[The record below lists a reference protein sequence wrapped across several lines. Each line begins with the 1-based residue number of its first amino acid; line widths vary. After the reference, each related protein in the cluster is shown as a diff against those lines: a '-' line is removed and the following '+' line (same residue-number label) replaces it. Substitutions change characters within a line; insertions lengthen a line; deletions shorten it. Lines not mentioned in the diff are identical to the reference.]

1 MKAGARSG
9 TMSRCLLMSNE
20 RKIRRKC
27 YSCYSFFF
35 ERSNKRSNT
44 KNRINISKIGCCYSF
59 YSFFKNISI

>member
-1 MKAGARSG
+1 MMDGARSER
-9 TMSRCLLMSNE
+9 MSRYLLTSND
-20 RKIRRKC
+20 RKISRKR